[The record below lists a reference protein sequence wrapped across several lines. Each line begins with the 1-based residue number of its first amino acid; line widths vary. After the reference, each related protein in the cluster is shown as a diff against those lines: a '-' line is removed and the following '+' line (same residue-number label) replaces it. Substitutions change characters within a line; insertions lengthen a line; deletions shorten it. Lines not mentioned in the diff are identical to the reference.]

1 MSPSHTERYNMKFS
15 KITLALAFALA
26 GIGAAQAAQV
36 TLAAGPSVGV
46 IDGLGYHN
54 RTLVG
59 ATLGGNIALDSGL
72 NLNAEV
78 TRAGGRGW
86 NECDRDGC
94 IAAPGPRYG
103 SISAG
108 ASYSVPI
115 GHGFALLPEARIGK
129 AGFAGGAQSEFAAFG
144 GGLSYAVS
152 PSVSIAGDLLHGR
165 TRGVDSA
172 SGRLPGG
179 QYQSGA
185 LALVVTQQWGDL
197 SVSYA
202 RQRMYIDSIA
212 GGDQYLRIDLLTVAY
227 SRTF

>member
-1 MSPSHTERYNMKFS
+1 MKFS
-15 KITLALAFALA
+15 KITLALALALA

-54 RTLVG
+54 RTLAGV
-59 ATLGGNIALDSGL
+59 TLGGNIALDSGI
-72 NLNAEV
+72 NLNAKI

-86 NECDRDGC
+86 TECDRGGC
-94 IAAPGPRYG
+94 VAEPGPSYG

-108 ASYSVPI
+108 ASYSVPL
-115 GHGFALLPEARIGK
+115 GRGFALVPEARIGK
-129 AGFAGGAQSEFAAFG
+129 AGFACGAQSEFAAVG

-165 TRGVDSA
+165 TRGVDAA

-185 LALVVTQQWGDL
+185 LALVVTQPWGDL

-212 GGDQYLRIDLLTVAY
+212 SGDQYLRTDLLNVAY
-227 SRTF
+227 SRAF